1 MARAP
6 ILVATGSAENQE
18 TLLAALGSF
27 SLRDAAVVAHD
38 ADGAIAYLKDG
49 EQALPTLVLLDE
61 LEDEA
66 AVLALMRTESRLR
79 HTPVIVLSSDSANV
93 ARAYEAGANSFI
105 RKPTSRSHLNEALYQ
120 IIRYWVFLNQSA

>member
-6 ILVATGSAENQE
+6 ILLATASAGNQE

-27 SLRDAAVVAHD
+27 SLRDAAVVARTAAD
-38 ADGAIAYLKDG
+38 AITYLKDE
-49 EQALPTLVLLDE
+49 EQAVPTLVLLDE
-61 LEDEA
+61 LENDA

-79 HTPVIVLSSDSANV
+79 RTPVIVLSPSNANA